1 MSVTCRVGTRD
12 VFIKVTIRTFTTE
25 CPRRQFNAGFP
36 GAGVVFPL
44 DATTGA
50 RRVSDLS
57 SWTRFCLHSE
67 LLSEYILP
75 Y

>member
-1 MSVTCRVGTRD
+1 MSKAAV
-12 VFIKVTIRTFTTE
+12 
-25 CPRRQFNAGFP
+25 NAGFP
-36 GAGVVFPL
+36 GAVVVLPL
-44 DATTGA
+44 EATTGA